1 MWTITAVFFLQ
12 TICIRTLSLIHILQ
26 VVRNKSAS
34 LFIHHPVVPAPGGIA
49 AEASHVAGQELSVFS
64 GNIQLRLKEPFDDNL
79 KRLNEDMEKLFPTRD
94 IVFSS
99 FQKVQKPATPLSRR
113 AS

>member
-1 MWTITAVFFLQ
+1 MRNGDRIAGNIVGVLKDFATSNAAYVAVQPMYATYLD
-12 TICIRTLSLIHILQ
+12 R
-26 VVRNKSAS
+26 
-34 LFIHHPVVPAPGGIA
+34 
-49 AEASHVAGQELSVFS
+49 FS

-99 FQKVQKPATPLSRR
+99 FQKSLTTRTVPSRI
-113 AS
+113 SVMQLYWLP

>member
-1 MWTITAVFFLQ
+1 MYATYLD
-12 TICIRTLSLIHILQ
+12 R
-26 VVRNKSAS
+26 
-34 LFIHHPVVPAPGGIA
+34 
-49 AEASHVAGQELSVFS
+49 FS

-99 FQKVQKPATPLSRR
+99 FQKVIDDQNSTVTDFRNAALLAAITILFVTLMGLIGYINERYNAAARKLPSE
-113 AS
+113 